1 MNFINNMSVKAKIIS
16 LLFISVLSFI
26 LLGTIS
32 SANSKKLNESTA
44 SIYKESYAPL
54 SQISKINETMV
65 QNLQML
71 LLAGYHDP
79 HLEVSKEHE
88 KTHKVDMHLDEIP
101 KNADKITKLWE
112 QYLQREMSAKEKE
125 LANEWAASRKLFVE
139 NGLKEAIQILK
150 AGDYTKAQ
158 LFTVTNVLPLFKDA
172 KAKADKFLEFQ
183 EQTALSL
190 IKNANDT
197 YETVKITLIAIIIVS
212 LTLLFTIG
220 ILIVKSMVSSVNSLQ
235 NGLLSFFSFLNRE
248 TNKAELINLNT
259 KDEFG
264 QMAKAID
271 TNISAIEKGLI
282 ADANA
287 VANSVEVA
295 NKIKAGYLNEQITVI
310 PNNPQ
315 LVELRNVLNEML
327 QTLSNKVSYDL
338 NELELVFKA
347 YIASDFTARI
357 KNPKGQV
364 DIITNNLGDEIS
376 TMLSNS
382 LQNGIDLQTDASTLK
397 QAVESLSTASNQ
409 QAASLEETAAAME
422 EMTSNVQNNV
432 AKSNDMALMATQT
445 DSAAREGAVLAS
457 RTASAMTEIQSA
469 TNSINDAVAIIENIA
484 FQTNILSLNAAVE
497 AATAGDAGKGF
508 AVVAQEVRNLAN
520 RSADAAKEIK
530 AMASQAA
537 HKSNEGMN
545 IATELTRGFEV
556 IADKIAQTASMV
568 QDVSN
573 ANREQMQGIGQIN
586 TAVTQLDQMTQEN
599 AKVAAQADAIAN
611 ATISKAE
618 AMVQDAQSKEFV
630 GKNNIRATATRT
642 NAKPVQAAKPVVVK
656 QKYASNAIAK
666 NSSKHESDV
675 WESF

>member
-1 MNFINNMSVKAKIIS
+1 MNFLDNMTVKAKLMLLTVITLVS
-16 LLFISVLSFI
+16 LLTVAFSGNHGINSCGSALIEVSEVRLPSILGLEIINEGQTAIKANGLGAPIYELDYNAQDKFAKIIQDDKEIWDRIEKGWKLYEPLPQTPEEALLWKQFEKEWATWKNESNKRLAIIQKLANSRSVEEQKALFKEFYTQHTI
-26 LLGTIS
+26 VGKYFTPAETTLGKIIDLNIDIAEVAQKEGKVTIS
-32 SANSKKLNESTA
+32 FSKN
-44 SIYKESYAPL
+44 
-54 SQISKINETMV
+54 TMIV
-65 QNLQML
+65 
-71 LLAGYHDP
+71 
-79 HLEVSKEHE
+79 
-88 KTHKVDMHLDEIP
+88 
-101 KNADKITKLWE
+101 
-112 QYLQREMSAKEKE
+112 
-125 LANEWAASRKLFVE
+125 AA
-139 NGLKEAIQILK
+139 
-150 AGDYTKAQ
+150 
-158 LFTVTNVLPLFKDA
+158 
-172 KAKADKFLEFQ
+172 
-183 EQTALSL
+183 
-190 IKNANDT
+190 
-197 YETVKITLIAIIIVS
+197 LIAIIISIFFSTLITRYITSS
-212 LTLLFTIG
+212 LNNI
-220 ILIVKSMVSSVNSLQ
+220 Q
-235 NGLLSFFSFLNRE
+235 QGLNSFFSFLNRE
-248 TNKAELINLNT
+248 TNKAELINLNS

-264 QMAKAID
+264 EMAKIINS
-271 TNISAIEKGLI
+271 NISSIEKEIALDNKLVDEAKQVITRVQHGWYSQHIESSTTNASLEEFKNGVNSMIIATKTHFVAMNVVLEEYAAYNYTKELKLDNIEKGGVFEILVNDI
-282 ADANA
+282 NKLRDAVTQMLGTSLTNGL
-287 VANSVEVA
+287 E
-295 NKIKAGYLNEQITVI
+295 
-310 PNNPQ
+310 
-315 LVELRNVLNEML
+315 L
-327 QTLSNKVSYDL
+327 QT
-338 NELELVFKA
+338 E
-347 YIASDFTARI
+347 
-357 KNPKGQV
+357 
-364 DIITNNLGDEIS
+364 
-376 TMLSNS
+376 
-382 LQNGIDLQTDASTLK
+382 ASTLK

-445 DSAAREGAVLAS
+445 DSAAREGAVLAQ

-618 AMVQDAQSKEFV
+618 AMVEDTLSKEFI
-630 GKNNIRATATRT
+630 GKNEIS
-642 NAKPVQAAKPVVVK
+642 
-656 QKYASNAIAK
+656 YI
-666 NSSKHESDV
+666 
-675 WESF
+675 